1 MLISLHVKNLALIEE
16 AEVDFTGGLNILTGE
31 TGAGKSIL
39 LGSVNLALGGKAS
52 PDMIR
57 RGADAALVELTFDS
71 SERIAQKLAEMDL
84 PEEDGTVTI
93 ARKISQGRSV
103 SRINGETVSARQLK
117 ELSELLIDI
126 HGQHEHQSLL
136 QKKKHLQILDAYA
149 GKEAEELKAEA
160 AKLYKE
166 RKDLLAEKE
175 ESALDERERDR
186 ELELLSFEQ
195 QEIEAAALKD
205 GEDEE
210 LEKQYSL
217 MVNGQK
223 IGEALGQTFRLTGG
237 EEEGASTL
245 IGRAVREIGSVA
257 HFDEKLAGMQ
267 ETLLQTEE
275 LLNDFNRECADYM
288 ESMEFD
294 GALFAQV
301 EERLNVVNRLKEKYG
316 GSIGK
321 VKAYGEE
328 IAQKTEKLKDY
339 EVYRAALDDKI
350 KKKEAELTKVCGK
363 LTKLRNK
370 NAETL
375 AGILQKSLV
384 DLNFLTVEFVIDRK
398 AKEPSA
404 DGADDVEFLLST
416 NPGETPKSL
425 GAVASGGE
433 LSRIMLAIKA
443 VLAEKDAVDTLIFDE
458 IDAGISGRTAWRV
471 SEKLSR
477 LSEAHQVICI
487 THLPQ
492 IAAMADSHFV
502 IEKET
507 DGSSTQTEI
516 RKLSEEGTKEELA
529 RLLGADSL
537 SEKALE
543 NAGELRKQAENIKQ
557 KKLQVSRLES

>member
-57 RGADAALVELTFDS
+57 RGADAALVELIFDS

-186 ELELLSFEQ
+186 ELELLCFEQ

-316 GSIGK
+316 GSIEK
-321 VKAYGEE
+321 VKAYGEK

-350 KKKEAELTKVCGK
+350 KKKEAELTKICDK

>member
-339 EVYRAALDDKI
+339 EEYRAALDDKI
-350 KKKEAELTKVCGK
+350 KKKEAELTKVCDK

-458 IDAGISGRTAWRV
+458 IDTGISGRTAWRV

-477 LSEAHQVICI
+477 LSESHQVICI

>member
-160 AKLYKE
+160 TKLYKE

-316 GSIGK
+316 GSIER

-339 EVYRAALDDKI
+339 EVYRDALDDKI

>member
-149 GKEAEELKAEA
+149 GKDAEELKAEA

-175 ESALDERERDR
+175 ESSLDERERGR

-267 ETLLQTEE
+267 EALLQTEE

-288 ESMEFD
+288 ENMEFD

-316 GSIGK
+316 GSIER

-339 EVYRAALDDKI
+339 EVYRAALEKKI

>member
-186 ELELLSFEQ
+186 ELELLCFEQ

-257 HFDEKLAGMQ
+257 HFGEKLAGMQ

-316 GSIGK
+316 GSIEK
-321 VKAYGEE
+321 IKAYGEK

-350 KKKEAELTKVCGK
+350 KKKEAELTKVCDK

-458 IDAGISGRTAWRV
+458 IDTGISGRTAWRV

>member
-1 MLISLHVKNLALIEE
+1 
-16 AEVDFTGGLNILTGE
+16 
-31 TGAGKSIL
+31 
-39 LGSVNLALGGKAS
+39 
-52 PDMIR
+52 
-57 RGADAALVELTFDS
+57 
-71 SERIAQKLAEMDL
+71 MDL

-350 KKKEAELTKVCGK
+350 KKKEAELTKVCDK

-458 IDAGISGRTAWRV
+458 IDTGISGRTAWRV
-471 SEKLSR
+471 SEKLSC

>member
-316 GSIGK
+316 GSIER

-339 EVYRAALDDKI
+339 EVYRAALEEKI

>member
-195 QEIEAAALKD
+195 QEIEVAALKD

-245 IGRAVREIGSVA
+245 IGRAVREISSVA

-350 KKKEAELTKVCGK
+350 KKKEAELTKVCDK

-404 DGADDVEFLLST
+404 DGADDVEFLIST

-458 IDAGISGRTAWRV
+458 IDTGISGRTAWRV

-557 KKLQVSRLES
+557 KKLQVFRLES

>member
-16 AEVDFTGGLNILTGE
+16 AEVDFAGGLNILTGE

-245 IGRAVREIGSVA
+245 IDRAVREIGSVA

-350 KKKEAELTKVCGK
+350 KKKEAELTKVCDK

>member
-1 MLISLHVKNLALIEE
+1 MLVSLHVKNLALIEE

-57 RGADAALVELTFDS
+57 RGADSALVELTFDS

-175 ESALDERERDR
+175 ESALDERDRDR

-195 QEIEAAALKD
+195 QEIETAALKD

-267 ETLLQTEE
+267 EALLQTEE

-316 GSIGK
+316 DSIEK
-321 VKAYGEE
+321 VKTYGEE

-339 EVYRAALDDKI
+339 EVYRATLDDKI
-350 KKKEAELTKVCGK
+350 KKKEAELTKVCDK
-363 LTKLRNK
+363 LTKLRSR

-416 NPGETPKSL
+416 NPGEAPKSL

-516 RKLSEEGTKEELA
+516 RRLSEEGTKEELA

-543 NAGELRKQAENIKQ
+543 NAEELRKQAENIKQ
-557 KKLQVSRLES
+557 KKL

>member
-149 GKEAEELKAEA
+149 GKDAEELKAEA

-175 ESALDERERDR
+175 ESSLDERERGR

-267 ETLLQTEE
+267 EALLQTEE

-288 ESMEFD
+288 ENMEFD

-316 GSIGK
+316 GSIER

-339 EVYRAALDDKI
+339 EVYRAALEKKI

-492 IAAMADSHFV
+492 IAAMADSHYL
-502 IEKET
+502 ILKQT
-507 DGSSTQTEI
+507 DGA
-516 RKLSEEGTKEELA
+516 RTKTSV
-529 RLLGADSL
+529 RLLCGEERTAEIARTLGGAQITQAATD
-537 SEKALE
+537 
-543 NAGELRKQAENIKQ
+543 NAAELIRLADAF
-557 KKLQVSRLES
+557 KKNGGKI

>member
-149 GKEAEELKAEA
+149 GKEAEELKSEA

-166 RKDLLAEKE
+166 RKDLISEKE

-186 ELELLSFEQ
+186 ELELLCFEQ

-316 GSIGK
+316 GSIEK
-321 VKAYGEE
+321 VKAYGEK

-350 KKKEAELTKVCGK
+350 KKKEAELTKVCDK

-458 IDAGISGRTAWRV
+458 IDTGISGRTAWRV
-471 SEKLSR
+471 SEKLSC

-507 DGSSTQTEI
+507 DASSTQTEI
-516 RKLSEEGTKEELA
+516 RKLSEDGTKEELA

>member
-186 ELELLSFEQ
+186 EMELLSFEQ

-316 GSIGK
+316 GSIER

-339 EVYRAALDDKI
+339 EVYRAALEEKI

>member
-1 MLISLHVKNLALIEE
+1 MLVSLHVKNLALIEE

-57 RGADAALVELTFDS
+57 RGADAALVELIFDS

-149 GKEAEELKAEA
+149 GKEAEELKTEA
-160 AKLYKE
+160 AKLYRE

-195 QEIEAAALKD
+195 QEIETAALKD

-267 ETLLQTEE
+267 EALLQTEE

-294 GALFAQV
+294 GALFASV

-316 GSIGK
+316 GSIEK

-328 IAQKTEKLKDY
+328 IAQKTEKLKCY
-339 EVYRAALDDKI
+339 EVYRAALDEKI
-350 KKKEAELTKVCGK
+350 KKKEAELTRVCDK

-416 NPGETPKSL
+416 NPGEAPKSL

-443 VLAEKDAVDTLIFDE
+443 VLAKKDAVDTLIFDE

-516 RKLSEEGTKEELA
+516 RRLSEEGTKEELA

>member
-16 AEVDFTGGLNILTGE
+16 AEVDFAGGLNILTGE

-186 ELELLSFEQ
+186 EMELLSFEQ

-316 GSIGK
+316 GSIER

-339 EVYRAALDDKI
+339 EVYRAALEEKI

>member
-186 ELELLSFEQ
+186 ELELLCFEQ

-316 GSIGK
+316 GSIEK
-321 VKAYGEE
+321 VKAYGEK

-350 KKKEAELTKVCGK
+350 KKKEAELTKVCDK

-425 GAVASGGE
+425 GVVASGGE

-458 IDAGISGRTAWRV
+458 IDTGISGRTAWRV

-516 RKLSEEGTKEELA
+516 RKLTEEGTKEELA

>member
-84 PEEDGTVTI
+84 PEEDGTVII

-186 ELELLSFEQ
+186 ELELLCFEQ

-316 GSIGK
+316 GSIEK
-321 VKAYGEE
+321 VKAYGEK

-350 KKKEAELTKVCGK
+350 KKKEAELTKVCDK

-458 IDAGISGRTAWRV
+458 IDTGINGRTAWRV

>member
-1 MLISLHVKNLALIEE
+1 MLVSLHVKNLALIEE

-57 RGADAALVELTFDS
+57 RGAEAALVELAFDS

-195 QEIEAAALKD
+195 QEIETAALKD

-267 ETLLQTEE
+267 EALLQTEE

-316 GSIGK
+316 GSIEK

-339 EVYRAALDDKI
+339 EVYRAALDEKI

-416 NPGETPKSL
+416 NPGEAPKSL

-516 RKLSEEGTKEELA
+516 RRLSEEGTKEELA

-557 KKLQVSRLES
+557 KKI

>member
-1 MLISLHVKNLALIEE
+1 M
-16 AEVDFTGGLNILTGE
+16 
-31 TGAGKSIL
+31 
-39 LGSVNLALGGKAS
+39 
-52 PDMIR
+52 
-57 RGADAALVELTFDS
+57 
-71 SERIAQKLAEMDL
+71 
-84 PEEDGTVTI
+84 
-93 ARKISQGRSV
+93 
-103 SRINGETVSARQLK
+103 
-117 ELSELLIDI
+117 
-126 HGQHEHQSLL
+126 
-136 QKKKHLQILDAYA
+136 
-149 GKEAEELKAEA
+149 
-160 AKLYKE
+160 
-166 RKDLLAEKE
+166 
-175 ESALDERERDR
+175 
-186 ELELLSFEQ
+186 
-195 QEIEAAALKD
+195 
-205 GEDEE
+205 
-210 LEKQYSL
+210 
-217 MVNGQK
+217 
-223 IGEALGQTFRLTGG
+223 
-237 EEEGASTL
+237 
-245 IGRAVREIGSVA
+245 A

-339 EVYRAALDDKI
+339 EEYRAALDDKI
-350 KKKEAELTKVCGK
+350 KKKEAELTKVCDK

-458 IDAGISGRTAWRV
+458 IDTGISGRTAWRV

-477 LSEAHQVICI
+477 LSESHQVICI

>member
-1 MLISLHVKNLALIEE
+1 MLVSLHVKNLALIEE

-186 ELELLSFEQ
+186 ELELLCFEQ
-195 QEIEAAALKD
+195 QEIETAALKD

-294 GALFAQV
+294 GALFARV

-316 GSIGK
+316 GSIEK

-350 KKKEAELTKVCGK
+350 KKKEAELTKVCDK

-458 IDAGISGRTAWRV
+458 IDTGISGRTAWRV

>member
-223 IGEALGQTFRLTGG
+223 IGEALGQTFRLTSG

-316 GSIGK
+316 GSIER

-339 EVYRAALDDKI
+339 EVYRAALEEKI

>member
-71 SERIAQKLAEMDL
+71 SDRIAQKLAEMDL

-149 GKEAEELKAEA
+149 GKEAEELKSEA

-186 ELELLSFEQ
+186 ELELLCFEQ

-223 IGEALGQTFRLTGG
+223 IGEALGQTFRLIGG

-350 KKKEAELTKVCGK
+350 KKKEAELTEVCDK

-398 AKEPSA
+398 AKEPST

-458 IDAGISGRTAWRV
+458 IDTGISGRTAWRV

-543 NAGELRKQAENIKQ
+543 NAEELRKQAENIKQ

>member
-160 AKLYKE
+160 AKFYKE

-339 EVYRAALDDKI
+339 EEYRAALDGKI
-350 KKKEAELTKVCGK
+350 KKKEAELTKVCDK

-458 IDAGISGRTAWRV
+458 IDTGISGRTAWRV

-477 LSEAHQVICI
+477 LSESHQVICI

>member
-71 SERIAQKLAEMDL
+71 SERIALKLAEMDL

-195 QEIEAAALKD
+195 REIEAAALKD

-245 IGRAVREIGSVA
+245 IGRAAREIGSVA

-458 IDAGISGRTAWRV
+458 IDTGISGRTAWRV

>member
-186 ELELLSFEQ
+186 EMELLSFEQ

-288 ESMEFD
+288 ESVEFD

-316 GSIGK
+316 GSIER

-339 EVYRAALDDKI
+339 EVYRAALEEKI

>member
-223 IGEALGQTFRLTGG
+223 VGEALGQTFRLTGG

-316 GSIGK
+316 GSIER

-339 EVYRAALDDKI
+339 EVYRAALEEKI

-502 IEKET
+502 IEKDT

>member
-84 PEEDGTVTI
+84 PEEDGTVII

-458 IDAGISGRTAWRV
+458 IDTGISGRTAWRV

>member
-223 IGEALGQTFRLTGG
+223 VGEALGQTFRLTGG

-316 GSIGK
+316 GSIER

-339 EVYRAALDDKI
+339 EVYRAALEEKI

-557 KKLQVSRLES
+557 KKLQISRLES

>member
-71 SERIAQKLAEMDL
+71 SERIALKLAEMDL

-245 IGRAVREIGSVA
+245 IGRAAREIGSVA

-350 KKKEAELTKVCGK
+350 KKKEAEFTKVCDK

-458 IDAGISGRTAWRV
+458 IDTGISGRTAWRV

>member
-71 SERIAQKLAEMDL
+71 SERIVQKLAEMDL

-175 ESALDERERDR
+175 ESALDERKRDR
-186 ELELLSFEQ
+186 ELELLCFEQ

-316 GSIGK
+316 GSIEK
-321 VKAYGEE
+321 IKAYGEK

-350 KKKEAELTKVCGK
+350 KKKEAELTKVCDK

-458 IDAGISGRTAWRV
+458 IDTGISGRTAWRV

>member
-136 QKKKHLQILDAYA
+136 QKKRHLQILDAYA

-350 KKKEAELTKVCGK
+350 KKKEAELTKVCDK

-458 IDAGISGRTAWRV
+458 IDTGISGRTAWRV
-471 SEKLSR
+471 SEKLSC

>member
-186 ELELLSFEQ
+186 ELELLCFEQ

-223 IGEALGQTFRLTGG
+223 IGEALGQTFRLTGW

-316 GSIGK
+316 GSIEK
-321 VKAYGEE
+321 VKAYGEK

-350 KKKEAELTKVCGK
+350 KKKEAELTKVCDK

-458 IDAGISGRTAWRV
+458 IDTGISGRTAWRV

>member
-16 AEVDFTGGLNILTGE
+16 AEVGFTGGLNILTGE

-316 GSIGK
+316 GSIER

-339 EVYRAALDDKI
+339 EVYRAALEKKI

>member
-149 GKEAEELKAEA
+149 GKDAEELKAEA

-175 ESALDERERDR
+175 ESSLDERERDR

-267 ETLLQTEE
+267 EALLQTEE

-288 ESMEFD
+288 ENMEFD

-316 GSIGK
+316 GSIER

-339 EVYRAALDDKI
+339 EVYRAALEEKI

-375 AGILQKSLV
+375 ASILQKSLV
-384 DLNFLTVEFVIDRK
+384 DLNFLTVEFFIDRK

-557 KKLQVSRLES
+557 KKMQVSRLES